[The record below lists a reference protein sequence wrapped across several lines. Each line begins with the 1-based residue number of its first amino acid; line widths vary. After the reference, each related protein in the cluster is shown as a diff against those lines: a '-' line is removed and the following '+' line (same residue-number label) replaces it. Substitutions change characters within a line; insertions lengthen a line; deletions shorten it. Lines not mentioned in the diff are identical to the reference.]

1 MRKADALLSPF
12 AALPQAWVPDWPA
25 PARVKAVMTT
35 RHGGTS
41 VPPFD
46 SLNLGDHVRD
56 EPSRVQANRQHLAVA
71 LGAQPVFLQQVHG
84 ARCVTLA
91 PDTPHGTQA
100 DACVT
105 RQTQMVCTVMVADC
119 LPVLLCDSAG
129 QTVGAAHA
137 GWRGLAGAGGVAAGG
152 VLAQFLKHFCAIS
165 LNDIDKFA
173 TYFELNQS
181 TAAPTASTMAWL
193 GPCIGPEAFEVGP
206 EVRTAFLDVAHS
218 FAATAACFEAVWGK
232 AGFHRCDL
240 AALARLQ
247 LAALG
252 VGRVY
257 GNDSSPAW
265 CTVGQP
271 SVWFSHR
278 RDAARLGSTGRMAA
292 CIWLD

>member
-1 MRKADALLSPF
+1 
-12 AALPQAWVPDWPA
+12 
-25 PARVKAVMTT
+25 MTT

-41 VPPFD
+41 VLPFD
-46 SLNLGDHVRD
+46 SFNLGDHVRD
-56 EPSRVQANRQHLAVA
+56 EPSRVQANRQHLAAA

-105 RQTQMVCTVMVADC
+105 RQSRLACTVMVADC
-119 LPVLLCDSAG
+119 LPVLLCDFSG

-137 GWRGLAGAGGVAAGG
+137 GWRGLAGSGDVAAEG
-152 VLAQFLKHFCAIS
+152 VLAPFVKQFCALS
-165 LNDIDKFA
+165 LDGIENDAIHSIPAGSRSA
-173 TYFELNQS
+173 T
-181 TAAPTASTMAWL
+181 AMAWL

-206 EVRTAFLDVAHS
+206 DVRAAFLDTAQHFS
-218 FAATAACFEAVWGK
+218 ATAACFEAVWGK
-232 AGFHRCDL
+232 PGFHRCDL

-252 VGRVY
+252 ISRLY
-257 GNDSSPAW
+257 GNDSSPVW

>member
-1 MRKADALLSPF
+1 MHRVDALPSPF

-41 VPPFD
+41 EPPFD

-56 EPSRVQANRQHLAVA
+56 EPHRVQANRQHVAAA

-84 ARCVTLA
+84 ARCVILA
-91 PDTPHGTQA
+91 SDTPHGTQA

-105 RQTQMVCTVMVADC
+105 RQTRLACTVMVADC
-119 LPVLLCDSAG
+119 LPVLLCDAAG

-137 GWRGLAGAGGVAAGG
+137 GWRGLAGAGDVATGG
-152 VLAQFLKHFCAIS
+152 VLAPFLKHFSALSLDLVEQFAIDSIPAQS
-165 LNDIDKFA
+165 L
-173 TYFELNQS
+173 T
-181 TAAPTASTMAWL
+181 TGTMAWL

-206 EVRTAFLDVAHS
+206 DVRTAFLDNAQH

-232 AGFHRCDL
+232 PGFHRCDL

-252 VGRVY
+252 INRVY

-278 RDAARLGSTGRMAA
+278 RDAIQLGSTGRMAA

>member
-1 MRKADALLSPF
+1 MHRVDALPSPF

-25 PARVKAVMTT
+25 PARVNAVMTT

-41 VPPFD
+41 EPPFD

-56 EPSRVQANRQHLAVA
+56 EPHRVQANRQHVAAA

-105 RQTQMVCTVMVADC
+105 RQTRLACTVMVADC
-119 LPVLLCDSAG
+119 LPVLLCDAAG

-137 GWRGLAGAGGVAAGG
+137 GWRGLAGAGDVAAGG
-152 VLAQFLKHFCAIS
+152 VLPSFLKHFSA
-165 LNDIDKFA
+165 LALDGIDKFA
-173 TYFELNQS
+173 TYSESNPS
-181 TAAPTASTMAWL
+181 ATAPAADPMAWL

-218 FAATAACFEAVWGK
+218 FAATAACFDAVPGK
-232 AGFHRCDL
+232 QGFHRCNL
-240 AALARLQ
+240 AGLARLQ

-252 VGRVY
+252 INRVY

-278 RDAARLGSTGRMAA
+278 RDAAQLGSTGRMAA

>member
-1 MRKADALLSPF
+1 MHRADALPFPF

-41 VPPFD
+41 EPPFD

-56 EPSRVQANRQHLAVA
+56 EPHRVQANRQHLAAA

-105 RQTQMVCTVMVADC
+105 RQTRLACTVMVADC
-119 LPVLLCDSAG
+119 LPVLLCDAAG

-137 GWRGLAGAGGVAAGG
+137 GWRGLAGAGDVATGG
-152 VLAQFLKHFCAIS
+152 VLAPFLKHFSALSPDAVEQFAID
-165 LNDIDKFA
+165 LVPV
-173 TYFELNQS
+173 QS
-181 TAAPTASTMAWL
+181 PTAGTMAWL

-206 EVRTAFLDVAHS
+206 DVRTAFLDNAQH

-232 AGFHRCDL
+232 PGFHRCDL

-252 VGRVY
+252 INRVY

-278 RDAARLGSTGRMAA
+278 RDAVQLGSTGRMAA

>member
-1 MRKADALLSPF
+1 MHRADALPFPF
-12 AALPQAWVPDWPA
+12 AALPQARVPDWPA

-41 VPPFD
+41 EPPFD

-56 EPSRVQANRQHLAVA
+56 EPHRVQANRQHLAAA

-84 ARCVTLA
+84 ARCLTLA

-105 RQTQMVCTVMVADC
+105 RQTRLACTVMVADC
-119 LPVLLCDSAG
+119 LPVLLCDAAG

-137 GWRGLAGAGGVAAGG
+137 GWRGLAGAGDVGKGG
-152 VLAQFLKHFCAIS
+152 VLVPFLKHFSALSLDAVEQFAIDS
-165 LNDIDKFA
+165 MPA
-173 TYFELNQS
+173 QS
-181 TAAPTASTMAWL
+181 PTAGTMAWL

-206 EVRTAFLDVAHS
+206 DVRTAFLDNAQH

-232 AGFHRCDL
+232 PGFHRCDL

-252 VGRVY
+252 INRVY

-278 RDAARLGSTGRMAA
+278 RDAVQLGSTGRMAA

>member
-1 MRKADALLSPF
+1 MHRADALPSPF

-25 PARVKAVMTT
+25 PARVNAVMTT

-41 VPPFD
+41 EPPFD

-56 EPSRVQANRQHLAVA
+56 EPHRVQANRQHVAAA

-105 RQTQMVCTVMVADC
+105 RQTRLACTVMVADC
-119 LPVLLCDSAG
+119 LPVLLCDAAG

-137 GWRGLAGAGGVAAGG
+137 GWRGLAGAGDVATGG
-152 VLAQFLKHFCAIS
+152 VLAPFLKHFSTLSLDAVEQFAI
-165 LNDIDKFA
+165 DFVPV
-173 TYFELNQS
+173 QS
-181 TAAPTASTMAWL
+181 PTAGAMAWL

-206 EVRTAFLDVAHS
+206 DVRTAFLDNAQH

-232 AGFHRCDL
+232 PGFHRCDL

-252 VGRVY
+252 INRVY

-278 RDAARLGSTGRMAA
+278 RDAAQLGSTGRMAA

>member
-1 MRKADALLSPF
+1 MHRADALPSPF

-41 VPPFD
+41 EPPFD

-56 EPSRVQANRQHLAVA
+56 EPHRVQANRQHLAAA

-105 RQTQMVCTVMVADC
+105 RQTRLACTVMVADC
-119 LPVLLCDSAG
+119 LPVLLCDAAG

-137 GWRGLAGAGGVAAGG
+137 GWRGLAGAGDVATGG
-152 VLAQFLKHFCAIS
+152 VLAPFLKHFSALALDAVEQFAIDS
-165 LNDIDKFA
+165 VPA
-173 TYFELNQS
+173 QS
-181 TAAPTASTMAWL
+181 PTTGTMAWL
-193 GPCIGPEAFEVGP
+193 GPCIGPESFEVGP
-206 EVRTAFLDVAHS
+206 EVRTAFLDNAKH
-218 FAATAACFEAVWGK
+218 FAATAACFDAVWGK
-232 AGFHRCDL
+232 PGFHRCDL

-252 VGRVY
+252 INRVY

-278 RDAARLGSTGRMAA
+278 RDAVQLGSTGRMAA

>member
-1 MRKADALLSPF
+1 MHRADALPFPF

-41 VPPFD
+41 EPPFD

-56 EPSRVQANRQHLAVA
+56 EPHRVQANRQHLAAA

-105 RQTQMVCTVMVADC
+105 RQIRLACTVMVADC
-119 LPVLLCDSAG
+119 LPVLLCDAAG

-137 GWRGLAGAGGVAAGG
+137 GWRGLAGAGDVATGG
-152 VLAQFLKHFCAIS
+152 VLAPFLKHFSALS
-165 LNDIDKFA
+165 LDAVEQFVIDFVPA
-173 TYFELNQS
+173 QS
-181 TAAPTASTMAWL
+181 PPTSTMAWL
-193 GPCIGPEAFEVGP
+193 GPCIGPKAFEVGP
-206 EVRTAFLDVAHS
+206 DVRTAFLDNAQH

-232 AGFHRCDL
+232 PGFHRCDL

-252 VGRVY
+252 INRVY

-278 RDAARLGSTGRMAA
+278 RDAVQLGSTGRMAA

>member
-1 MRKADALLSPF
+1 
-12 AALPQAWVPDWPA
+12 
-25 PARVKAVMTT
+25 VKAVMTT

-41 VPPFD
+41 APPFD
-46 SLNLGDHVRD
+46 SFNLGDHVRD
-56 EPSRVQANRQHLAVA
+56 EPHCVQANRRHLAAA
-71 LGAQPVFLQQVHG
+71 LGAQTVFLQQVHG
-84 ARCVTLA
+84 AHCVTLGPA
-91 PDTPHGTQA
+91 TPHGTPA

-105 RQTQMVCTVMVADC
+105 HQSRLACTVMVADC
-119 LPVLLCDSAG
+119 LPVLVCDSAG

-137 GWRGLAGAGGVAAGG
+137 GWRGLAGVGDAAAGG
-152 VLAQFLKHFCAIS
+152 VLALFVKHFCALALDGIEKNAIVS
-165 LNDIDKFA
+165 SA
-173 TYFELNQS
+173 TES
-181 TAAPTASTMAWL
+181 PVATAMAWL
-193 GPCIGPEAFEVGP
+193 GPCIGPKAFEVGP
-206 EVRTAFLDVAHS
+206 EVRAAFLDTSPH

-232 AGFHRCDL
+232 PGFHRCDL

-252 VGRVY
+252 ISRLY

-278 RDAARLGSTGRMAA
+278 RDAVPLGGTGRMAA